1 MANKADPGDITGKFL
16 YPHASEVSRDLVE
29 SLAGHKAGVLWMTGL
44 SGSGKSTIAHR
55 VERELILSGHRVYV
69 LDGDTLRTGLNSDLG
84 FGEVARRENLRR
96 AAEVSKVLVDA
107 GLIVIAS
114 FISPFSAEREMVR
127 KIIGANFH
135 EVYVEATL
143 GTCEERD
150 PKGLYKRARAG
161 VIPNFTGISSP
172 YEAPESPDLRLNTS
186 LQSVDECVRQFHQF
200 IAQAELSRAD
210 GPGRQYAER
219 KEAINA

>member
-1 MANKADPGDITGKFL
+1 M
-16 YPHASEVSRDLVE
+16 
-29 SLAGHKAGVLWMTGL
+29 
-44 SGSGKSTIAHR
+44 
-55 VERELILSGHRVYV
+55 YV
-69 LDGDTLRTGLNSDLG
+69 LDGDTLRSGLNNDLG

-127 KIIGANFH
+127 KIVGARFF

-172 YEAPESPDLRLNTS
+172 YEAPEHPDLRLNTS
-186 LQSVDECVRQFHQF
+186 QLSLDECVRQFHEF
-200 IAQAELSRAD
+200 IAQSELSRVD
-210 GPGRQYAER
+210 GPGHQYAVR
-219 KEAINA
+219 QRSN